1 MIQPV
6 RGTKDLYGADA
17 LKFRTIMNCFLNIAA
32 RFGCDEIATPIF
44 EFTEVFS
51 RSLGEA
57 TDVVAKEMYTFSD
70 RGGESLTLR
79 PEGTAGIVRAFLS
92 EGMKQ
97 NLPLKFAYS
106 GPMFRYERPQKG
118 RYRQFHQIGVEYLG
132 FDSPDSDAELV
143 MIAHLVL
150 RDLGIVQRAKLHLN
164 SIGDAESRLR
174 YREALVHFLTPFR
187 ADLSPESQVRLDVN
201 PLRILD
207 SKSPKDQEI
216 IAGAP
221 QLHKYLTTAAVTFFN
236 GVQERLSDV
245 GVPFVVDQR
254 LVRGLD
260 YYTHTVF
267 EFRTAD
273 LGAQDAIL
281 AGGRYDGLVEMLGG
295 SLTPSVGWAAGME
308 RLALLLTETQN
319 VTRPV
324 ALIPLGEAAE
334 RRALQ
339 MSFDWRSRG
348 LHVELSQSGN
358 LAKRLKRAN
367 KAQAKWAVI
376 FGESELSAGNYQ
388 LKNLDSGDQTSLS
401 PEECFVRVSQNATHG

>member
-1 MIQPV
+1 
-6 RGTKDLYGADA
+6 
-17 LKFRTIMNCFLNIAA
+17 
-32 RFGCDEIATPIF
+32 
-44 EFTEVFS
+44 
-51 RSLGEA
+51 
-57 TDVVAKEMYTFSD
+57 
-70 RGGESLTLR
+70 
-79 PEGTAGIVRAFLS
+79 
-92 EGMKQ
+92 MKQ